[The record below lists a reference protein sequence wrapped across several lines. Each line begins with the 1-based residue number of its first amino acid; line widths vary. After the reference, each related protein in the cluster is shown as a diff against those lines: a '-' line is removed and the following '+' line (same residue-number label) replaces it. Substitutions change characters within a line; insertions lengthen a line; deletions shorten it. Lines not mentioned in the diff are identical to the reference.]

1 MHPNTKE
8 FFSAIT
14 SSDYDKCNALISRYG
29 ADLLNSQDLFG
40 TTALHLAVKYGY
52 ENLVELLLSHPEINV
67 NLQAY
72 QHSKIGNTY
81 SPLDFSFK
89 YESSQKII
97 ELLLDAN
104 ASTQHPGSLLKMFLG
119 QGEDDEKCPE
129 RSKEPV
135 DPEELSAFLHIFEIL
150 VTKIPEVAFSDGW
163 PLSINLIEIYNNDSD
178 PESRII
184 LKNLIDILEKAHPN
198 DYLQPYLIAK
208 NFTHAFPSSNE
219 YVTTNEWANDLFQAE
234 WYFKSYALKSFH
246 VSFVDYLNNLA
257 LANNQSDVANY
268 VNFKKH
274 IFSEINTSYNIAE
287 YYADKVG
294 LYEISI
300 ELYILYEGGETILL
314 RSGWEGHAVD
324 IILDKGL
331 NLYIVANAGDRY
343 LDLPSGVRAYN
354 INAPITPDSIYQ
366 ILNNYDK
373 QHLEYDQYYDLH
385 LTENPVFSQDF
396 PNQEYDNCAYNSLLL
411 ANWSLTYLN
420 LYKDSVNLLEAKVM
434 ANSWHND
441 VVEHHKT
448 VVLKNYL
455 AEPYLKGDQVL
466 YDTLIHHEKQL
477 DHPEKIVQT
486 NLILN
491 YLTSEGHSEAF
502 TKYYNEHLAEFSPE
516 LSKFIQLNGHK
527 EYVIQVH
534 DVLEEAFDIFDLPKG
549 YADVQAVAQI
559 VANDESIRAA
569 ILIEQPHMVVHAE
582 WQLA

>member
-1 MHPNTKE
+1 
-8 FFSAIT
+8 
-14 SSDYDKCNALISRYG
+14 
-29 ADLLNSQDLFG
+29 
-40 TTALHLAVKYGY
+40 
-52 ENLVELLLSHPEINV
+52 
-67 NLQAY
+67 
-72 QHSKIGNTY
+72 
-81 SPLDFSFK
+81 
-89 YESSQKII
+89 
-97 ELLLDAN
+97 
-104 ASTQHPGSLLKMFLG
+104 MFLG
-119 QGEDDEKCPE
+119 QGEDEKCPE
-129 RSKEPV
+129 KSKEPV
-135 DPEELSAFLHIFEIL
+135 DPEELSEFLHIFEKL
-150 VTKIPEVAFSDGW
+150 VTKIPEVAFLEGW
-163 PLSINLIEIYNNDSD
+163 PISINLIENYNRDSD
-178 PESRII
+178 AESRMI
-184 LKNLIDILEKAHPN
+184 LQNLIDILEKAHPN

-246 VSFVDYLNNLA
+246 ASFVDYLNNLVS
-257 LANNQSDVANY
+257 ANNQSDVANY

-294 LYEISI
+294 LYETSI
-300 ELYILYEGGETILL
+300 ELYVLFEGGETILL

-366 ILNNYDK
+366 ILNNEDK

-385 LTENPVFSQDF
+385 LTENPIFSQDF

-420 LYKDSVNLLEAKVM
+420 LYKDSVNPLEAKVM

-455 AEPYLKGDQVL
+455 ADPYLKGDQVL

-491 YLTSEGHSEAF
+491 YLTSEGHLELF

-516 LSKFIQLNGHK
+516 LSQFIELNGHK
-527 EYVIQVH
+527 EKVIYAH
-534 DVLEEAFDIFDLPKG
+534 DVLEEAFDILDLPSDT
-549 YADVQAVAQI
+549 DVQAVAQI
-559 VANDESIRAA
+559 VGADEPIVAA
-569 ILIEQPHMVVHAE
+569 LPFISIEQPPMVHAE